1 MSAGDRNT
9 LALAF
14 FFASLDQ
21 DAGLAQKIVVIDDPM
36 TSLDEHRSLATIQEV
51 RRLAQRVQQVILL
64 SHSKPFLCQVWEG
77 ADKTARAALHIIRS
91 GQSSIID
98 TWDVTQDCITE
109 HDKRHAL
116 IQQYLNQSDQS
127 KAREVATALRY
138 VLEAFLRVAYPA
150 NFPPGK
156 MLGPF
161 HGECVQALA
170 AGNPIL
176 KQADADEL
184 RSLLDYANKFHHET
198 NPAYATE
205 SINDQELVNHCSRT
219 IAFTKK
225 G

>member
-1 MSAGDRNT
+1 M
-9 LALAF
+9 
-14 FFASLDQ
+14 
-21 DAGLAQKIVVIDDPM
+21 
-36 TSLDEHRSLATIQEV
+36 
-51 RRLAQRVQQVILL
+51 
-64 SHSKPFLCQVWEG
+64 CQVWEG

-91 GQSSIID
+91 GQSSTID
-98 TWDVTQDCITE
+98 AWDVTQDCITE

-161 HGECVQALA
+161 HGECVQALVA
-170 AGNPIL
+170 ENPIL
-176 KQADADEL
+176 NQADADEL

-205 SINDQELVNHCSRT
+205 SINDQELVSHCTRT